1 MNTKMYAIIGIIF
14 ALAFCCLAFMP
25 AEEADALD
33 TATDN
38 VGAVDSGS
46 SVSSTYTFSAG
57 RWNDTLDSISAPST
71 DRTNCTISNLQAIRS
86 GEAYNWQWTIS
97 YTIKPTNWGSFSA
110 KIYMTTKGGFLQGND
125 QYELT
130 VVGYAPYKFW
140 VNYESTGGVPDS
152 IPSTTATAT
161 TSTTSI
167 TISSVVPERT
177 NYNFLGWSTSS
188 SAVTASYLP
197 GGTYTFSAGNTNL
210 YPVWE
215 YVAPTPQTYTVTVA
229 PYLSNQG
236 SVNVSGGGSSSSS
249 SITVNPGTSVTFTTT
264 PASGYVFK
272 FWRVIYGSSPAQTYY
287 SQTLTLSATN
297 DLDAVAYYDP
307 VGFYIYIQSDN
318 PSYGSVSSSSLK
330 IGTETFISVSSMN
343 NLKVTNVQNQG
354 TVYVSPTPATPT
366 AQYRYVFDGWFD
378 SNGNPV
384 PLEGDTSLDYT
395 SSHTITAKF
404 HREIRTYTV
413 TIQPNDESLGTVNVS
428 EIQNVPYGTAI
439 TSSGNILTVG
449 STTVTATPTP
459 DTATDDYQF
468 VSWTNGSGTVTGATT
483 ITANFSKSTALYAV
497 SIQANDPSYGSIQP
511 IPGINVPYGTE
522 VEVYGSSLVIN
533 NVEFTAVANA
543 SDGNYSYSF
552 DSWDVEDGDLITEDT
567 TITATFTR
575 AAISHVTHWSNNMV
589 NGAVSFVFD
598 WPSENTEIHNMSMAL
613 WSGAVN
619 PDFTTTW
626 TDTGYVLNISA
637 SYPNTNF
644 AFDLQLNG
652 TSVKS
657 DTVTVGKWSTYE
669 LIIDAT
675 NGQVI
680 MTPTATFSD
689 FMTYTT
695 LDSQRTVVFDFSDIK
710 KNTAIQ
716 VIDHED
722 TGLGDHVRFSV
733 TNTSVFL
740 NTYGVVMNNPTINLY
755 NHFPQYDK
763 LRANFYGFALYGQS
777 MTVNNTTY
785 TVQNGAVSVSYA
797 TNGAGDK
804 VLPSLAPD
812 KPVETRTLALNNVS
826 VTWDG
831 SHCYLTFESDRFTID
846 LGAYQQGNELVSFA
860 GLWYFTSVLY
870 EPSTTT
876 AKELG
881 EWKMLPDLS
890 WNQMLIIFL
899 GVIVL
904 AGAALY
910 IRLNG
915 SFLDLLLIGGAAVTA
930 FILIW

>member
-1 MNTKMYAIIGIIF
+1 MNTKIYAIVGITF

-25 AEEADALD
+25 SEESDAYTSESVPAPHIMEIGESYSISYTFGGQGFWNDQMKSL
-33 TATDN
+33 TTVYALKCN
-38 VGAVDSGS
+38 VSNVQALRSGS
-46 SVSSTYTFSAG
+46 S
-57 RWNDTLDSISAPST
+57 
-71 DRTNCTISNLQAIRS
+71 
-86 GEAYNWQWTIS
+86 YNWAWTVS
-97 YTIKPTNWGSFSA
+97 
-110 KIYMTTKGGFLQGND
+110 
-125 QYELT
+125 
-130 VVGYAPYKFW
+130 
-140 VNYESTGGVPDS
+140 
-152 IPSTTATAT
+152 
-161 TSTTSI
+161 
-167 TISSVVPERT
+167 
-177 NYNFLGWSTSS
+177 
-188 SAVTASYLP
+188 
-197 GGTYTFSAGNTNL
+197 
-210 YPVWE
+210 
-215 YVAPTPQTYTVTVA
+215 YTVTATEAGNFNASVELVTTGGFMSSDDTYRLTTSGTTNGPA
-229 PYLSNQG
+229 TQYTISVSSANSSMG
-236 SVNVSGGGSSSSS
+236 SVSVSGGGQSSST
-249 SITVNPGTSVTFTTT
+249 SITVNEGTSVTFTAT
-264 PASGYVFK
+264 PNSGYRFVRWDVSGGESYSTSLNPAHLQLEHNTTATAYFEAAPITITI
-272 FWRVIYGSSPAQTYY
+272 VSSNSNYGT
-287 SQTLTLSATN
+287 
-297 DLDAVAYYDP
+297 V
-307 VGFYIYIQSDN
+307 
-318 PSYGSVSSSSLK
+318 SVSSVSVTS
-330 IGTETFISVSSMN
+330 GSTVSSVGKYLTVN
-343 NLKVTNVQNQG
+343 GSTVATANVK
-354 TVYVSPTPATPT
+354 ADT
-366 AQYRYVFDGWFD
+366 AQYDYSFNGWTIPSSPVT
-378 SNGNPV
+378 SNMTVTANFSRAVQNYTISISSSNSSYGTV
-384 PLEGDTSLDYT
+384 ST
-395 SSHTITAKF
+395 SSITA
-404 HREIRTYTV
+404 
-413 TIQPNDESLGTVNVS
+413 
-428 EIQNVPYGTAI
+428 PYGTSISA
-439 TSSGNILTVG
+439 SSNVLRVG
-449 STTVTATPTP
+449 STTVTATPAS
-459 DTATDDYQF
+459 DTSEYSYAF
-468 VSWTNGSGTVTGATT
+468 NSWSGLAASVSSNMS
-483 ITANFSKSTALYAV
+483 ITANFTRSTNNYTV
-497 SIQANDPSYGSIQP
+497 SFVSNDPSYGSFQP
-511 IPGINVPYGTE
+511 TSTLNVPYGSQIGIN
-522 VEVYGSSLVIN
+522 GSTITIN
-533 NVEFTAVANA
+533 NVNITAVASA
-543 SDGNYSYSF
+543 SDGTYSYSF
-552 DSWDVEDGDLITEDT
+552 DSWDVTDGDPITADT

-575 AAISHVTHWSNNMV
+575 VSLQHITHWSNNMV
-589 NGAVSFVFD
+589 NGAVTFVFD
-598 WPSENTEIHNMSMAL
+598 WPATETETHNMSMAL

-637 SYPNTNF
+637 SFPNTNF

-657 DTVTVGKWSTYE
+657 DTVTVGKWPTYE

-722 TGLGDHVRFSV
+722 TGAGDHVRFSV

-812 KPVETRTLALNNVS
+812 KPVETRTLALNNIS

-846 LGAYQQGNELVSFA
+846 LGTYQQGNELVSFA

>member
-1 MNTKMYAIIGIIF
+1 MNKKIYAIVGVTF

-25 AEEADALD
+25 AEEADAL
-33 TATDN
+33 TIESVPAPDN
-38 VGAVDSGS
+38 LDIGDSYSISYTFGGQGYWNDQMKSLTTVYAIKCSVSNVQALRSGS
-46 SVSSTYTFSAG
+46 S
-57 RWNDTLDSISAPST
+57 
-71 DRTNCTISNLQAIRS
+71 
-86 GEAYNWQWTIS
+86 YNWAWTVS
-97 YTIKPTNWGSFSA
+97 
-110 KIYMTTKGGFLQGND
+110 
-125 QYELT
+125 
-130 VVGYAPYKFW
+130 
-140 VNYESTGGVPDS
+140 
-152 IPSTTATAT
+152 
-161 TSTTSI
+161 
-167 TISSVVPERT
+167 
-177 NYNFLGWSTSS
+177 
-188 SAVTASYLP
+188 
-197 GGTYTFSAGNTNL
+197 
-210 YPVWE
+210 
-215 YVAPTPQTYTVTVA
+215 YTVTTTEAGNFNASVELVTTGGFMSSDDTYRLTTSGYTNGPTTQRTISVSSA
-229 PYLSNQG
+229 NSSMG
-236 SVNVSGGGSSSSS
+236 SVSVSGGGQSSST
-249 SITVNPGTSVTFTTT
+249 SITVNEGTSCTFTATPNPGYRFVRWNVSYSDVTT
-264 PASGYVFK
+264 TWGSNPAH
-272 FWRVIYGSSPAQTYY
+272 AQIDYDT
-287 SQTLTLSATN
+287 T
-297 DLDAVAYYDP
+297 AVAVFEAAP
-307 VGFYIYIQSDN
+307 ITITIVSSN
-318 PSYGSVSSSSLK
+318 SNYGTVSVSSVSVTS
-330 IGTETFISVSSMN
+330 GSTVSSVGKYLTVN
-343 NLKVTNVQNQG
+343 GSTVATANVA
-354 TVYVSPTPATPT
+354 SDT
-366 AQYRYVFDGWFD
+366 AQY
-378 SNGNPV
+378 
-384 PLEGDTSLDYT
+384 DYT
-395 SSHTITAKF
+395 FTGWTIPSSPVMSNMTVTANFTRAVQNYTISISSSNSNYGTVSTSSITA
-404 HREIRTYTV
+404 
-413 TIQPNDESLGTVNVS
+413 
-428 EIQNVPYGTAI
+428 PYGTSISA
-439 TSSGNILTVG
+439 SSNVLMVG
-449 STTVTATPTP
+449 ATTVTATPAS
-459 DTATDDYQF
+459 DTSEYSYAF
-468 VSWTNGSGTVTGATT
+468 NSWSGLAASVSSNMN
-483 ITANFSKSTALYAV
+483 ITANFTRSTNDYTV
-497 SIQANDPSYGSIQP
+497 SFVSNDPSYGSFQP
-511 IPGINVPYGTE
+511 TSTLNVPYGSMIGIN
-522 VEVYGSSLVIN
+522 GSTITIN
-533 NVEFTAVANA
+533 NVNITAVASA
-543 SDGNYSYSF
+543 SDGTYSYSF
-552 DSWDVEDGDLITEDT
+552 DSWDVTDGDPITADT

-575 AAISHVTHWSNNMV
+575 TSLLHITHWSNNMV
-589 NGAVSFVFD
+589 NGAVTFVFN
-598 WPSENTEIHNMSMAL
+598 WPSSETETHNMSMAL
-613 WSGAVN
+613 WSGTVN
-619 PDFTTTW
+619 SDYTTTW

-637 SYPNTNF
+637 SFPNTNF

-722 TGLGDHVRFSV
+722 TGTGGHVRFSV

-763 LRANFYGFALYGQS
+763 LRANFYSFALYGQS

-785 TVQNGAVSVSYA
+785 TVQNGAINVSYA

-826 VTWDG
+826 ITWDG

-846 LGAYQQGNELVSFA
+846 LGTYQQGNELVSFA

-904 AGAALY
+904 AGAVLY
-910 IRLNG
+910 IRMNG

>member
-1 MNTKMYAIIGIIF
+1 MNTKIYAIVGITF

-25 AEEADALD
+25 AEESDAANESHGAGLSSMVVGQSV
-33 TATDN
+33 N
-38 VGAVDSGS
+38 VS
-46 SVSSTYTFSAG
+46 YTFG
-57 RWNDTLDSISAPST
+57 GEGYWNDQLKSLTSLAEK
-71 DRTNCTISNLQAIRS
+71 CTITNLQATRS
-86 GEAYNWQWTIS
+86 GSAYNWAWTIS
-97 YTIKPTNWGSFSA
+97 YTVTATEPGLLQCSA
-110 KIYMTTKGGFLQGND
+110 TLVTTGGFLSSDDTFRLWGSASVSGP
-125 QYELT
+125 T
-130 VVGYAPYKFW
+130 VQR
-140 VNYESTGGVPDS
+140 T
-152 IPSTTATAT
+152 
-161 TSTTSI
+161 I
-167 TISSVVPERT
+167 TV
-177 NYNFLGWSTSS
+177 S
-188 SAVTASYLP
+188 SANS
-197 GGTYTFSAGNTNL
+197 SM
-210 YPVWE
+210 
-215 YVAPTPQTYTVTVA
+215 
-229 PYLSNQG
+229 G
-236 SVNVSGGGSSSSS
+236 SVSVSGGGQSSST
-249 SITVNPGTSVTFTTT
+249 SITVDEGTSVTFTAT
-264 PASGYVFK
+264 PNSGYRFVR
-272 FWRVIYGSSPAQTYY
+272 WDVSGGESYSTSLNPAHLQ
-287 SQTLTLSATN
+287 
-297 DLDAVAYYDP
+297 LDYDTTAVAYFEAAP
-307 VGFYIYIQSDN
+307 ITITIVSSN
-318 PSYGSVSSSSLK
+318 SNYGTVSVSSVSVTS
-330 IGTETFISVSSMN
+330 GSTVSSVGKYLTVN
-343 NLKVTNVQNQG
+343 GSTVATANV
-354 TVYVSPTPATPT
+354 ATDT
-366 AQYRYVFDGWFD
+366 AQYDYSFNGWTIPSSPVT
-378 SNGNPV
+378 SNMTVTANFSRAIQNYTISISSSNSSYGTV
-384 PLEGDTSLDYT
+384 ST
-395 SSHTITAKF
+395 SSITA
-404 HREIRTYTV
+404 
-413 TIQPNDESLGTVNVS
+413 
-428 EIQNVPYGTAI
+428 PYGTSISA
-439 TSSGNILTVG
+439 SSNVLRVG
-449 STTVTATPTP
+449 STTVTATPAS
-459 DTATDDYQF
+459 DTSQYSYAF
-468 VSWTNGSGTVTGATT
+468 NSWSGLAASVSSNMS
-483 ITANFSKSTALYAV
+483 ITANFTRSTNDYTV
-497 SIQANDPSYGSIQP
+497 SFVSNDPSYGSFQP
-511 IPGINVPYGTE
+511 TSTLNVPYGSE
-522 VEVYGSSLVIN
+522 IGINGSTITIN
-533 NVEFTAVANA
+533 NVNITAVASA
-543 SDGNYSYSF
+543 SDGTYSYSF
-552 DSWDVEDGDLITEDT
+552 DSWDVTDGDPITADT

-575 AAISHVTHWSNNMV
+575 TSLQHITHWSNNMV
-589 NGAVSFVFD
+589 NGAVTFVFD
-598 WPSENTEIHNMSMAL
+598 WPATETETHNMSMAL
-613 WSGAVN
+613 WSGTVN
-619 PDFTTTW
+619 SDYTTSW

-637 SYPNTNF
+637 SFPNTNF

-722 TGLGDHVRFSV
+722 TGTGGHVRFSV

-785 TVQNGAVSVSYA
+785 TVQNGAVTVSYA
-797 TNGAGDK
+797 TLGDGSK

-812 KPVETRTLALNNVS
+812 KPVETRTLALNNIS

-846 LGAYQQGNELVSFA
+846 LGTYQQGNELVSFA

-910 IRLNG
+910 IRMKG